1 MQHLGGKKAKAGI
14 KTTEFWATM
23 IAQLVGVAA
32 LFGWLTPNEASEAQ
46 AGATAVAGGILQ
58 GLSAF
63 GYAQS
68 RGNAK
73 ANKDE

>member
-1 MQHLGGKKAKAGI
+1 MPKKAKAGI
-14 KTTEFWATM
+14 RTTEFWATLV
-23 IAQLVGVAA
+23 AQLVGIAA
-32 LFGWLTPNEASEAQ
+32 LLGWLTPDQASEVQ
-46 AGATAVAGGILQ
+46 AGATAVAGGLLQ

-68 RGNAK
+68 RGTAK